1 MPGRRGRRGEKGGDA
16 RLRPADDRAAVP
28 HDDGTLHQPRPLEQ
42 QVDDRLRRPVVVLVE
57 AELREEGVLADE
69 VGDRVLEDAKETLER
84 EPVRLLLE
92 VLDDVDVEPGL
103 PRDREGAGGRV
114 SVRVVVDR
122 DVGHLADPTEP
133 PNL

>member
-1 MPGRRGRRGEKGGDA
+1 VPGRRGRRGEKGGDA

-57 AELREEGVLADE
+57 AELREERVLADD

>member
-1 MPGRRGRRGEKGGDA
+1 VPGRRGRRGEKGGDA